1 MWYLAL
7 GLLLL
12 VASLWL
18 PFATARR
25 AMRVEARANDVA
37 RALMEAVGDTVDA
50 LDANDVDTVLARFF
64 GLAARDGIYV
74 EDLERVDPA
83 WPGTLLSLRNKHY
96 LFQLAESP
104 PDPKESPGAETVPAY
119 EVMAWPRRAL
129 GPANSVFFHPDNAVP
144 AYTRNLA
151 QGYADIARIGAILDY
166 ERARSRRVLHLD
178 SGDSFQGALVF
189 NEYSGEAEMRLLTEI
204 GLDAAVADTTVTRG

>member
-151 QGYADIARIGAILDY
+151 QGYAGAEDGRPRPGCAQRRQALFEWTSSYRGDDDERWIAHLT
-166 ERARSRRVLHLD
+166 RAP
-178 SGDSFQGALVF
+178 G
-189 NEYSGEAEMRLLTEI
+189 
-204 GLDAAVADTTVTRG
+204 